1 MKSFPH
7 EVSDTEIIIR
17 GICSPYH
24 VSSNGKLKSSAFDP
38 TPGTDEVSV
47 MRHDWIGTEACR
59 DRSKNLADPGK
70 NKIYRGMA
78 ILTAASIRQAGADI
92 IDSRIHFPGH
102 ADIKHGFVTQI
113 GEPPSAAVLHALRSR
128 TKLLAKMANFFV
140 DPEPDSIS
148 WQGLPLCFSANNP
161 N

>member
-1 MKSFPH
+1 MNSFPH
-7 EVSDTEIIIR
+7 EVSDTELIVR

-24 VSSNGKLKSSAFDP
+24 VSSSGKLKPNAFDP

-59 DRSKNLADPGK
+59 DRSKSLADPEK

-78 ILTAASIRQAGADI
+78 TLTADLIRQTGADI
-92 IDSRIHFPGH
+92 IDSRRHFPGH
-102 ADIKHGFVTQI
+102 ADIKLGFVTQD
-113 GEPPSAAVLHALRSR
+113 GEPPSAEVLHALRTR
-128 TKLLAKMANFFV
+128 TKWLAKIANFLA
-140 DPEPDSIS
+140 DPEPGSS
-148 WQGLPLCFSANNP
+148 YWQGLPLCSSTNNQ